1 MQCRFRSSARG
12 PEKDPNDIPLVV
24 SPLMWSLAPHRL
36 RSTDELLAE
45 SNDTLME
52 LELLRRRCFRACAGS
67 TGVRPEVRAKRLRMS
82 VRDVTPLSLPDR
94 RAPGAAEAD
103 TVGEGKAIDPGEDAM
118 SGGGTVTAGWD
129 TGVCGTLEAGLGAST
144 THIL

>member
-1 MQCRFRSSARG
+1 MQCRFCNSVKGRG
-12 PEKDPNDIPLVV
+12 KTPNDTSLVV
-24 SPLMWSLAPHRL
+24 PPLRLSPAPHRL
-36 RSTDELLAE
+36 RSTDELLDK
-45 SNDTLME
+45 SIDTLME
-52 LELLRRRCFRACAGS
+52 LELLRRRCLRACVGS

-82 VRDVTPLSLPDR
+82 VRDATPLSLPDR
-94 RAPGAAEAD
+94 SAPGAAEAD
-103 TVGEGKAIDPGEDAM
+103 TVGEGKGMDPGEDAM